1 MRLHKLCAVAAA
13 TLAVAGQA
21 LAQTHTDDSRV
32 KALKVERT
40 ANNLFVTMQLDASDL
55 KLGADAEIIYT
66 PAITRDGETLEL
78 PCVVVAGR
86 NRHIRNLRHGK
97 FAADATL
104 SRAGKVI
111 EYSAKAPYEAWME
124 SARLTMAEE
133 LRGCGSQ
140 TVSTA
145 VRNLAVIGFS
155 PDRFAP
161 EYVFI
166 TPEAELVKTRE
177 ARGSAYINFEVNK
190 IDINPRYRRNPEEL
204 QKIRGTID
212 IIRNDGDTRIVAVTI
227 EGFASPEGP
236 YAENERLA
244 KGRTEALRNYV
255 RGLYTFDPSIMRSSW
270 VAENWAGLRKYV
282 ADSDLADKNS
292 ILAVIDAENLEPD
305 AREWKLK
312 NAYPEQYRFLLD
324 NVYPALRNSDYTV
337 EYVVRSYTDVEE
349 IKAVMKRA
357 PQKLSL
363 HEMYAVAQSL
373 ETGSDEYREVFEVA
387 VRMYPDDPAANLNA
401 ANIALGRNEL
411 DRAAGYLAKAGD
423 TPEAAYARGILA
435 AKSGDYDRA
444 ARAFGDAATRG
455 VKQAAD
461 AAAQLRES
469 GLAK

>member
-55 KLGADAEIIYT
+55 KLGADTEIIYT
-66 PAITRDGETLEL
+66 PAITRDGKSLEL
-78 PCVVVAGR
+78 PCVIVAGR
-86 NRHIRNLRHGK
+86 NRHIQNLRHGR

-104 SRAGKVI
+104 SRTGKVI
-111 EYSAKAPYEAWME
+111 EYSAKVPYEAWME

-177 ARGSAYINFEVNK
+177 ARGSAYIDFEVNK
-190 IDINPRYRRNPEEL
+190 IDINPSYRRNREEL

-255 RGLYTFDPSIMRSSW
+255 RGLYTFDPSIMRSS
-270 VAENWAGLRKYV
+270 
-282 ADSDLADKNS
+282 
-292 ILAVIDAENLEPD
+292 
-305 AREWKLK
+305 
-312 NAYPEQYRFLLD
+312 
-324 NVYPALRNSDYTV
+324 
-337 EYVVRSYTDVEE
+337 
-349 IKAVMKRA
+349 
-357 PQKLSL
+357 
-363 HEMYAVAQSL
+363 
-373 ETGSDEYREVFEVA
+373 
-387 VRMYPDDPAANLNA
+387 
-401 ANIALGRNEL
+401 
-411 DRAAGYLAKAGD
+411 
-423 TPEAAYARGILA
+423 
-435 AKSGDYDRA
+435 
-444 ARAFGDAATRG
+444 
-455 VKQAAD
+455 
-461 AAAQLRES
+461 
-469 GLAK
+469 

>member
-40 ANNLFVTMQLDASDL
+40 ANNLLVTMQLDASDL

-86 NRHIRNLRHGK
+86 NRHIQNLRHGK
-97 FAADATL
+97 FAAATL

-124 SARLTMAEE
+124 SARLTMTEE

-177 ARGSAYINFEVNK
+177 ARGSAYIDFEVNK

-282 ADSDLADKNS
+282 ADSDLDDKEG

-312 NAYPEQYRFLLD
+312 SAYPEQYRFLLD

-363 HEMYAVAQSL
+363 REMYAVAQSL

-444 ARAFGDAATRG
+444 ARAFGDAAARG
-455 VKQAAD
+455 VKQAPD

>member
-40 ANNLFVTMQLDASDL
+40 ANNLLVTMQLDASDL

-86 NRHIRNLRHGK
+86 NRHIQNLRHGK
-97 FAADATL
+97 FAAATL

-124 SARLTMAEE
+124 SARLTMTEE

-177 ARGSAYINFEVNK
+177 ARGSAYIDFEVNK

-282 ADSDLADKNS
+282 ADSDLDDKEG

-312 NAYPEQYRFLLD
+312 SAYPEQYRFLLD

-363 HEMYAVAQSL
+363 REMYAVAQSL

-444 ARAFGDAATRG
+444 ARAFGDAAARG
-455 VKQAAD
+455 VKQASD

>member
-55 KLGADAEIIYT
+55 KLGADTEIIYT
-66 PAITRDGETLEL
+66 PAITRDGKSLEL
-78 PCVVVAGR
+78 PCVIVAGR
-86 NRHIRNLRHGK
+86 NRHIQNLRHGR

-104 SRAGKVI
+104 SRTGKVI
-111 EYSAKAPYEAWME
+111 EYSAKVPYEAWME

-177 ARGSAYINFEVNK
+177 ARGSAYIDFEVNK
-190 IDINPRYRRNPEEL
+190 IDINPSYRRNPEEL

-212 IIRNDGDTRIVAVTI
+212 IIPI
-227 EGFASPEGP
+227 EGSASPEGP

-282 ADSDLADKNS
+282 ADSDLADKNG

-337 EYVVRSYTDVEE
+337 EYVVRSYTDIEE
-349 IKAVMKRA
+349 IKAVMKSA

-411 DRAAGYLAKAGD
+411 DRAAGYLTKAGD

-455 VKQAAD
+455 MKQAAD
-461 AAAQLRES
+461 AAAMLRES

>member
-1 MRLHKLCAVAAA
+1 M
-13 TLAVAGQA
+13 
-21 LAQTHTDDSRV
+21 
-32 KALKVERT
+32 
-40 ANNLFVTMQLDASDL
+40 
-55 KLGADAEIIYT
+55 
-66 PAITRDGETLEL
+66 
-78 PCVVVAGR
+78 
-86 NRHIRNLRHGK
+86 
-97 FAADATL
+97 
-104 SRAGKVI
+104 
-111 EYSAKAPYEAWME
+111 
-124 SARLTMAEE
+124 
-133 LRGCGSQ
+133 
-140 TVSTA
+140 
-145 VRNLAVIGFS
+145 
-155 PDRFAP
+155 
-161 EYVFI
+161 
-166 TPEAELVKTRE
+166 
-177 ARGSAYINFEVNK
+177 
-190 IDINPRYRRNPEEL
+190 

-212 IIRNDGDTRIVAVTI
+212 IIRHDGDTRIVAVTI

-282 ADSDLADKNS
+282 ADSDLDDKNG

-312 NAYPEQYRFLLD
+312 SAYPEQYRFLLD

-337 EYVVRSYTDVEE
+337 EYVVRSYTDIEE

-363 HEMYAVAQSL
+363 REMYAVAQSL

-444 ARAFGDAATRG
+444 ARAFGDAAARG
-455 VKQAAD
+455 VKQASD

>member
-1 MRLHKLCAVAAA
+1 MRLHTLCAVAAA
-13 TLAVAGQA
+13 ALAVAGQA
-21 LAQTHTDDSRV
+21 TAQTQTDDSRV
-32 KALKVERT
+32 KALKVERS
-40 ANNLFVTMQLDASDL
+40 ANNLFVTMDFDASDL
-55 KLGADAEIIYT
+55 KLGADNEIIYT
-66 PAITRDGETLEL
+66 PVISRNGQQLEL

-86 NRHIRNLRHGK
+86 NRHIQNLRHGK

-104 SRAGKVI
+104 SRTGKVI
-111 EYSAKAPYEAWME
+111 GYSVKVPYEAWME
-124 SARLTMAEE
+124 SARLTLSEE
-133 LRGCGSQ
+133 LCGCGG
-140 TVSTA
+140 TPLKTA
-145 VRNLAVIGFS
+145 VRNLCAVNFS

-161 EYVFI
+161 AYAFI

-177 ARGSAYINFEVNK
+177 SRGSAYIDFEVSK
-190 IDINPRYRRNPEEL
+190 TDINPRYRRNPEEL
-204 QKIRGTID
+204 QKIRETID
-212 IIRNDGDTRIVAVTI
+212 IIRNDADTRIVSLTI

-244 KGRTEALRNYV
+244 EGRTEALRNYV

-282 ADSDLADKNS
+282 AASDLADKEG
-292 ILAVIDAENLEPD
+292 ILAVIDSENLEPD

-312 NAYPEQYRFLLD
+312 STYPEQYGFLLE

-337 EYVVRSYTDVEE
+337 EYVVRSYTDIEE
-349 IKAVMKRA
+349 IKAVMKSA

-363 HEMYAVAQSL
+363 REMYVVAQSL

-387 VRMYPDDPAANLNA
+387 VRMYPDDPVANLNA

-411 DRAAGYLAKAGD
+411 DRTAQYLAKAGD
-423 TPEAAYARGILA
+423 LPEAIYARGIHA

-444 ARAFGDAATRG
+444 AGLFAEAASRG

-461 AAAQLRES
+461 AAAQLREL
-469 GLAK
+469 GLTE